1 MQLQKYFLIV
11 LTIILFG
18 GQTMFSQERD
28 RSKVPDK
35 FKWNLADIYPSDD
48 AWKTAKEKFVADIP
62 AIEAYKGT
70 LATSAQKLLGC
81 LDYVNLLSKD
91 YSRLSVYASM
101 SSDQDTR
108 ESKYLAMSQE
118 MGQIGATFAAKASF
132 IEPEILKID
141 QTTID
146 GFLKSEP
153 KLGIYA
159 HYLGDILRR
168 KAHTFPKAKKKLSP
182 TPD

>member
-1 MQLQKYFLIV
+1 
-11 LTIILFG
+11 
-18 GQTMFSQERD
+18 
-28 RSKVPDK
+28 
-35 FKWNLADIYPSDD
+35 
-48 AWKTAKEKFVADIP
+48 
-62 AIEAYKGT
+62 
-70 LATSAQKLLGC
+70 
-81 LDYVNLLSKD
+81 
-91 YSRLSVYASM
+91 M

-159 HYLGDILRR
+159 HYLGTFSTQSSYTFRR
-168 KAHTFPKAKKKLSP
+168 
-182 TPD
+182 